1 MGTDD
6 EADDKHTEAD
16 TVARREAALKRM
28 LSTSPKPHS
37 EMKIGKGRAKPKKD
51 PASLA
56 TKKPRK

>member
-1 MGTDD
+1 MSAKD
-6 EADDKHTEAD
+6 ADHYSEEETER
-16 TVARREAALKRM
+16 RREAALKRM

-37 EMKIGKGRAKPKKD
+37 ELKLGKPRAKPKKS